1 MAEFF
6 HWQDDDLYL
15 QVRVQPRSS
24 RDQISGPLNER
35 LKIKITAPPVDG
47 KANSHLIRFLA
58 RQFKTPASRISVIS
72 GHSSHNKRLLIS
84 HPTVVPDWLK

>member
-6 HWQDDDLYL
+6 HWREDDLLL

-24 RDQISGPLNER
+24 RDQVAGLLDDR

-47 KANSHLIRFLA
+47 KANAHLVKYLSG
-58 RQFKTPASRISVIS
+58 QFKTPVSRIAVLS
-72 GHSSHNKRLLIS
+72 GHSTRNKQLLIS
-84 HPTVVPDWLK
+84 RPTVVPDWLK